1 MLAIFDIMELTKENI
16 LEALKNVEDPDFKQD
31 IVTLGMVRDLTIE
44 GKKVSFTV
52 MLTTPACP
60 MKEMLHKASVNA
72 VLHFVDKE
80 AEVSVKMDAEVTS
93 KRGTGKAILPNVKNI
108 IAIASGKGGV
118 GKSTVSSNLSI
129 PLKLSIGFPNSIFRS
144 CSNSIYFT
152 YR

>member
-1 MLAIFDIMELTKENI
+1 MELTKENI

-31 IVTLGMVRDLTIE
+31 IVTLGMVRDLTVV

-93 KRGTGKAILPNVKNI
+93 KRGTPGI
-108 IAIASGKGGV
+108 GV
-118 GKSTVSSNLSI
+118 G
-129 PLKLSIGFPNSIFRS
+129 IGV
-144 CSNSIYFT
+144 
-152 YR
+152 